1 MAHHQ
6 QLHWRDPAAAGIRA
20 GAAAAWLISQPR
32 THNAR
37 TPTANSPGC
46 GARATR
52 AHAPSNPS
60 RIRPLG
66 ALPPAQPAARW
77 VVAARLPV
85 AVPAQ
90 GRPSYFS
97 QRLQPH
103 GQAPSAAHHAAA
115 QPRAPSA
122 AWLSCALCR
131 AERNNRLRAEQL
143 ARTAEARGRA
153 QLRAALEVRQ
163 VHEQERRAVS
173 AELGALERELRDL
186 VRDRECVRARP
197 HTEAA
202 STRWRPQEH
211 NPRRG

>member
-1 MAHHQ
+1 MEKKT
-6 QLHWRDPAAAGIRA
+6 
-20 GAAAAWLISQPR
+20 GAELAAAWLIISSYTGEIPPR
-32 THNAR
+32 PASRAPTMPAPPR
-37 TPTANSPGC
+37 PTAQAAVPARLAPMAPGPP
-46 GARATR
+46 TR
-52 AHAPSNPS
+52 AASAPSA
-60 RIRPLG
+60 RC
-66 ALPPAQPAARW
+66 LPPNPRRAG

-163 VHEQERRAVS
+163 AHEQERRAVT

-186 VRDRECVRARP
+186 VRDRECVRARAT
-197 HTEAA
+197 H
-202 STRWRPQEH
+202 
-211 NPRRG
+211 